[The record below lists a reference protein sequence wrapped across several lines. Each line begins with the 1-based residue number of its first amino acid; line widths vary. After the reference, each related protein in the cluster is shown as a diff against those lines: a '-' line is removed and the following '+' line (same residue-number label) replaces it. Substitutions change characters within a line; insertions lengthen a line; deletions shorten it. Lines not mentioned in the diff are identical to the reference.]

1 MRRNGAT
8 ARGTGPWFWLNP
20 ELAMVVSIV
29 LFVGIFVLRWSVGE
43 VADSIAMLYVL
54 PVALLA
60 LSFGFRVG
68 LGAGVLA
75 VSLFAIWMVSAG
87 ESLSPLGW
95 LSGVTPLLLVG
106 ALVGIATERIRE
118 ANRVERHAMEVA
130 LLEREAAEIN
140 DSVVQQMAAT
150 KWLLESGR
158 VDEAIELLVE
168 TMTTAQQ
175 LVTRALGSDSPL
187 QGDGLTQ
194 TRARR

>member
-1 MRRNGAT
+1 
-8 ARGTGPWFWLNP
+8 
-20 ELAMVVSIV
+20 VSIL

-43 VADSIAMLYVL
+43 VADLIAMLYVL

-68 LGAGVLA
+68 LGAGILA
-75 VSLFAIWMVSAG
+75 VSLFAVWMVSDG

-106 ALVGIATERIRE
+106 ALVGLATERIRD
-118 ANRVERHAMEVA
+118 ANRVERHAMEIA

-158 VDEAIELLVE
+158 VDEAIELLE
-168 TMTTAQQ
+168 ATMTTGQR
-175 LVTRALGSDSPL
+175 LVTRVLGSDSLTRPDANQHFAGRSMIESKRRIAAPRRSRGSGPL
-187 QGDGLTQ
+187 
-194 TRARR
+194 REP